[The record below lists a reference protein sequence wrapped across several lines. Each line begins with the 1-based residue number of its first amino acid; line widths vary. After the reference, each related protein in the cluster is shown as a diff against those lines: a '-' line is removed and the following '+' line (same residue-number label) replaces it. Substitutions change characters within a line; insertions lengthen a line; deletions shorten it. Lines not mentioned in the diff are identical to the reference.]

1 MTRGKKPDSAMP
13 RKNRRAKMPPKL
25 KAAADSSVMEPKV
38 NMRMGRTLAGPYFLP
53 RMATGGAKT
62 TKGTKKMD
70 TSRLYW
76 LGLKL
81 RSIVVGVNIEAYYM

>member
-25 KAAADSSVMEPKV
+25 KAAAPRRVMEPKV
-38 NMRMGRTLAGPYFLP
+38 NMRMGRTRAGPNFFP
-53 RMATGGAKT
+53 KIATGGAKR

-70 TSRLYW
+70 TRRLYW
-76 LGLKL
+76 PSLKF
-81 RSIVVGVNIEAYYM
+81 RSRGC